1 MKVLIIIVS
10 YNGMEWIERC
20 LGSALKASASKAV
33 QADVFVVDNCSSDGT
48 PERIEKDFPKVK
60 LVKSESN
67 MGFGAANNLGLEYA
81 LEHGYDYAYLLNQDA
96 WLLPDTL
103 SLLLDAAESA
113 WNFAILSPL
122 QMQADGVHFDTNF
135 EKRALNRKLPEPL
148 YEVPRVMAAHWLI
161 RLSALKEVG
170 LFAPI
175 FPHYGEDDNLCDRF
189 RAAGWKIGVVSGA
202 KAIHDRAF
210 RKEPKEKLI
219 RRNYY
224 VKSLVD
230 LCNPLKPLWRIWPY
244 IYIYTLVKAI
254 RYRSIE
260 PFRYLCKIKSQKE
273 EILKT
278 RRTNSLYSTNK
289 C

>member
-10 YNGMEWIERC
+10 YNGMEWLGRC
-20 LGSALKASASKAV
+20 LGSALKASKSVKT
-33 QADVFVVDNCSSDGT
+33 DVFVVDNHSSDGT
-48 PERIEKDFPKVK
+48 QERIEKDYTEVK

-103 SLLLDAAESA
+103 DLLLDAAESA
-113 WNFAILSPL
+113 KDFAILSPL
-122 QMQADGVHFDTNF
+122 QMQADGVHFDVNF
-135 EKRALNRKLPEPL
+135 ERRALRKKRSEPL

-161 RLSALKEVG
+161 RLSALREAG

-175 FPHYGEDDNLCDRF
+175 FPHYGEDDNLCDRL
-189 RAAGWKIGVVSGA
+189 RAVGWKIGVLNGA
-202 KAIHDRAF
+202 KAIHDRAL

-244 IYIYTLVKAI
+244 IYAYTLVKAI